1 VTAVTWKIG
10 VDGGATK
17 TECILVDPS
26 GAVVGRHVAPGCN
39 PSVVGEDQ
47 AGVLLSEAL
56 RAVRVGHETEPVTA
70 TLLCM
75 AGSRPFWRKF
85 GAGLSGYGRV
95 EAGDDSLPVLELA
108 TRGGPGLVLHSGT
121 GSFVAA
127 RSADGSAHYAGGLGW
142 RIGDAGSGYD
152 LGRRAVARALL
163 ELQGWAR
170 PSGMGS
176 LVRERTGLSE
186 ASLVS
191 RHFNGHAA
199 PTGEIAALASGVLDL
214 AHSGDPAATIAVAE
228 SVGALLDLAID
239 VASRLFPDVPAQSL
253 RAGVSG
259 PILNHPGALELLG
272 SRSDFAFSPILE
284 PPIEGVRLLLAREG
298 PVLADH
304 PRPG

>member
-1 VTAVTWKIG
+1 MAGAWKIG

-26 GAVVGRHVAPGCN
+26 GAVAGRHTALGCN
-39 PSVVGEDQ
+39 PSVVGENR
-47 AGVLLSEAL
+47 AGVLLGEAL
-56 RAVRVGHETEPVTA
+56 GALRKGHETDPVA
-70 TLLCM
+70 STLLCM
-75 AGSRPFWRKF
+75 AGSRPFWKKF
-85 GAGLSGYGRV
+85 AAGLSGCGRV
-95 EAGDDSLPVLELA
+95 VTGDDSLPVLELA
-108 TRGGPGLVLHSGT
+108 TRGGPGLVLHAGT

-170 PSGMGS
+170 PSGMGA

-191 RHFNGHAA
+191 RHFNGQPS

-214 AHSGDPAATIAVAE
+214 AHSGDPAATVAVAE
-228 SVGALLDLAID
+228 SVGALLDLALD
-239 VASRLFPDVPAQSL
+239 VASRVFPDMPAQSL

-259 PILNHPGALELLG
+259 PILNHPGALQLLG
-272 SRSDFAFSPILE
+272 SRSDFALSPILE

-298 PVLADH
+298 AATAGNPIN
-304 PRPG
+304 